1 MSVFV
6 LDANIISYYLKSHE
20 NVVKNIRRAI
30 IEKNEILIAPI
41 AYYEVKR
48 GLAATGSIRR
58 LKEFEEFCETFGV
71 GKLDNAIL
79 DIAVTI
85 YVEQRAKGRPT
96 DDADI
101 FIAAFCKK
109 NGFTLVTHNTKH
121 FEHLNGIKIA
131 DWTE

>member
-1 MSVFV
+1 MNVYV
-6 LDANIISYYLKSHE
+6 LDANIISYYLKGHE
-20 NVVKNIRRAI
+20 NVIKNIRRAI

-48 GLAATGSIRR
+48 GLVASGSIRR
-58 LKEFEEFCETFGV
+58 LREFEEFCETFGV
-71 GKLDNAIL
+71 GKFDNAIL
-79 DIAVTI
+79 DFAVAI
-85 YVEQRAKGRPT
+85 YVEQRLKGRPT

-109 NGFTLVTHNTKH
+109 NDFTLVTHNTKH
-121 FEHLNGIKIA
+121 FEHLHGIKIA